1 MAISILIFATWV
13 FTIFTMLNARMDK
26 PLSLIAVLVATI
38 INSMFLAWALTTVN
52 EESLKCVANNGGPA
66 CVMEKKE
73 TK

>member
-26 PLSLIAVLVATI
+26 PLSLIAVLVAVS

-52 EESLKCVANNGGPA
+52 EKSLKCVAHNGGPA